1 MQNAAAKISAV
12 ILLGLV
18 AAACVAGEPESVVHD
33 LVTTGATLTVEGG
46 DAPFQ
51 RLQIAGTAGGHPLTI
66 MVDLDHSAPATGLYG
81 VDGDTWFESAAWAN
95 FNLGG
100 RQSPQVLRV
109 WAFGQCPAC
118 SAEEMGQLVTGAIM
132 ITEWAGD
139 RISGTLDLTVEGQ
152 IPAFAGDPVVAL
164 SVRGTFAAQTTFVVP
179 EQPVV
184 DPPVVDELAVDE
196 PQPETESAPP
206 VNVQPQPDANPQ
218 PDVDG
223 PHGVVVSDVRTVTL
237 LAEHGVD
244 FATGQVVA
252 KANFGNSD
260 IFATAGKSFLKLSTG
275 GPNATAGRPLRW
287 FTSASGF
294 IRTFNNLGEVPLA
307 LPTLDNGARSLVH
320 AKPYVGFVVQNNL
333 SNLYARVWIEAG
345 NEHSV
350 TLNYQLVSA
359 E

>member
-1 MQNAAAKISAV
+1 MQNAVARVLAKISAV
-12 ILLGLV
+12 ILTGFV
-18 AAACVAGEPESVVHD
+18 AAACVAGEPEAVAHD

-46 DAPFQ
+46 EAEFQ

-66 MVDLDHSAPATGLYG
+66 MIDLDHSALAPGLYG

-95 FNLGG
+95 FHLGG

-109 WAFGQCPAC
+109 WAFGQCPGC
-118 SAEEMGQLVTGAIM
+118 SAEAMGQLVTGAIM
-132 ITEWAGD
+132 ITGWEGD
-139 RISGTLDLTVEGQ
+139 RISGTLDLTVDGQ

-164 SVRGTFAAQTTFVVP
+164 SVRGNFAAQTTAAQTTFVAP

-184 DPPVVDELAVDE
+184 EEPVVEE
-196 PQPETESAPP
+196 PQPETTPP
-206 VNVQPQPDANPQ
+206 VAVQPETKPEPV
-218 PDVDG
+218 VDG
-223 PHGVVVSDVRTVTL
+223 PQGVVVSDVRTVTL
-237 LAEHGVD
+237 LAEHGID
-244 FATGQVVA
+244 FATGQVVY

-260 IFATAGKSFLKLSTG
+260 IYATAGSSFLKLSTG

-294 IRTFNNLGEVPLA
+294 IRTFNNLDEVPLA

-320 AKPYVGFVVQNNL
+320 AKPYVGFMVQNNL

-350 TLNYQLVSA
+350 TLKYQLVSA